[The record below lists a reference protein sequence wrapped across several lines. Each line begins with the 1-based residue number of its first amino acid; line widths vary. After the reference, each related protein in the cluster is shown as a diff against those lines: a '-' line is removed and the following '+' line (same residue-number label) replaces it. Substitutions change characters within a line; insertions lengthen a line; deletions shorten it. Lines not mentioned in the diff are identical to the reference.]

1 MTKDDRATF
10 LRQAYRNNWQ
20 QYLTSLPADQGRPDS
35 GRLDS
40 GRLDSGRPDAD
51 RPSARAGWDVCVLT
65 ASDER
70 QAASYRQQLSWRR
83 QGGLLPVRTHF
94 LVLADPG
101 GRRIGSGGATLRVLH
116 ELRRA
121 GSELHPDLDAA
132 EPPAQPT
139 GFRVGER
146 SPGARNALA
155 SLRILIIHSGGDSR
169 RLPHC
174 SAVGKLFAR
183 VPRALP
189 DGRAS
194 TIFDE
199 FLISLSGLATELPPG
214 VLVASGDVL
223 LVYDH
228 LQLSFQR
235 PGVIGVAADVLAEV
249 GTDHGV
255 YVPDDRGRLRAYLHK
270 PPLGELTRWDAIDGE
285 GAVPIDTGL
294 VWFDAVTV
302 EKLANLAQDER
313 VAALCGLSDV
323 PCPPDVPYPPD
334 AGSADPAVGLNLYG
348 DLLLPLAESTTFAGY
363 MADTSDGPA
372 TSQVRG
378 ARQVIWDRLRGTSFT
393 VQRLRPA
400 VFVHIGTSRE
410 YWHVTAADPELAQI
424 CGWTPQAVTWLAA
437 SARSAGECLVL
448 VNTVLE
454 GSIRLGGK
462 PGLMTDCYLSGTVSC
477 QGAAILAGVHTAR
490 SLALEQDV
498 VLHQLPVDDGFV
510 TRFYGLDDDPKR
522 VWDDPGATFMS
533 RPWADWL
540 AEAGVAPEILWPD
553 LPSAEW
559 TLWNARL
566 YPLVSDRE
574 ESLRL
579 ALSLQLPGRAGDGWR
594 AQWERAQRLS
604 LATSFKR
611 AGIDLI
617 LADSAVVEDRAIV
630 QRACAAIEAEQP
642 AVEIGALLRATAEA
656 RGRRSEHVRAWL
668 SEVDPLLRLRGYK
681 ALAEA
686 TGDAA
691 WEDRAF
697 ATLAEMIEVTLKEQR
712 SAAREQQIETLRRQP
727 RADRSVRVEAS
738 ARVDFGG
745 GWTDTPPHSIE
756 RGGEVLNAALTLRG
770 AYPIAAEA
778 TWLPEPK
785 LVLECKDIDATLE
798 PSLLGEI
805 LFCANPADPFC
816 LHKAALILR
825 GLVPIDGDPDR
836 RLSDVLR
843 ARGGGLRLSTGT
855 GIPRGSGLGTSS
867 ILAGAVL
874 ACLGQMLEIEIPQ
887 STLFDEVLC
896 LEQMM
901 TTGGGWQD
909 QVGGLVGGIKLVTTE
924 PGLPQVIQ
932 VDPVTLSPEVEVELA
947 QRLVLV
953 YTGQQRLAKNLLRI
967 VVGRWLGRDPEMV
980 WLLRE
985 IARLAQ
991 AMRAALQAGDIDGFG
1006 ELLGEHWALNKRI
1019 DPGCT
1024 NSFIDALFAEMEP
1037 YICGGKLAGAG
1048 GGGFA
1053 IVVTRG
1059 ADGEREMDRI
1069 LRARYPST
1077 PVAVW
1082 PCAIPAQAMVV
1093 RA

>member
-1 MTKDDRATF
+1 MTENDRATF

-20 QYLTSLPADQGRPDS
+20 QYLTSLQAAPGRAGA
-35 GRLDS
+35 GRA
-40 GRLDSGRPDAD
+40 G
-51 RPSARAGWDVCVLT
+51 ARTGWDVCVLT

-70 QAASYRQQLSWRR
+70 QAASYRHQLSRR
-83 QGGLLPVRTHF
+83 RHEGLLPAWTRF

-116 ELRRA
+116 AFQQA
-121 GSELHPDLDAA
+121 GSDLHPQLLADGPWAR
-132 EPPAQPT
+132 PA
-139 GFRVGER
+139 GFRVGEKL
-146 SPGARNALA
+146 PDTGNALS

-199 FLISLSGLATELPPG
+199 FLISLSGLATELPAG

-255 YVPDDRGRLRAYLHK
+255 YVPDDRGHLRAYLHK
-270 PPLGELTRWDAIDGE
+270 PPLGELMRWDAIDGR
-285 GAVPIDTGL
+285 GAVPIDTGI
-294 VWFDAVTV
+294 VWFDAATV
-302 EKLANLAQDER
+302 VKLAKLAQEEP
-313 VAALCGLSDV
+313 VAALCGLSDKL
-323 PCPPDVPYPPD
+323 CPPDAAP
-334 AGSADPAVGLNLYG
+334 GEPAVGLNLYG
-348 DLLLPLAESTTFAGY
+348 DLLLPLAGSTTYAGY

-372 TSQVRG
+372 TPQIQG

-400 VFVHIGTSRE
+400 VFMHIGTSRE
-410 YWHVTAADPELAQI
+410 YWHVAAADQELAHI
-424 CGWTPQAVTWLAA
+424 CGWTPQAAAWLAA
-437 SARSAGECLVL
+437 SARSVGGPAHRAGESLVL
-448 VNTVLE
+448 VNASLE
-454 GSIRLGGK
+454 GAVRPGCE
-462 PGLMTDCYLSGTVSC
+462 PGLVTDSRLAGTVSW
-477 QGAAILAGVHTAR
+477 QGAAILDGVHTAR
-490 SLALEQDV
+490 TLALERDI
-498 VLHQLPVDDGFV
+498 VLHQLPVDGGYV
-510 TRFYGLDDDPKR
+510 SRIYGLYDDPKR
-522 VWDDPGATFMS
+522 VWDDPDATFMNRS
-533 RPWADWL
+533 WVDWL
-540 AEAGVAPEILWPD
+540 SEAGVSTDLLWPD
-553 LPSAEW
+553 LPPAEW

-579 ALSLQLPGRAGDGWR
+579 VLPLQLPGRAFDGWR
-594 AQWERAQRLS
+594 AQWERAHRLS
-604 LATSFKR
+604 LAESFQR

-617 LADSAVVEDRAIV
+617 LADSAAVEDRVIV

-642 AVEIGALLRATAEA
+642 AGEIGALLGSTAEA
-656 RGRRSEHVRAWL
+656 RARRIEHVHAWL
-668 SEVDPLLRLRGYK
+668 SEADPILHLRGYK

-686 TGDAA
+686 TGNTD

-697 ATLAEMIEVTLKEQR
+697 ATLAEMIEATLKER
-712 SAAREQQIETLRRQP
+712 PPAVTGQQAETRRQQP
-727 RADRSVRVEAS
+727 SDDKPVRVEAA

-745 GWTDTPPHSIE
+745 GWTDTPPYSIE
-756 RGGEVLNAALTLRG
+756 RGGAVLNAALTLRG
-770 AYPIAAEA
+770 AHPIVAEA
-778 TWLPEPK
+778 NRLPEPR
-785 LVLECKDIDATLE
+785 LVLECQDIDATLE
-798 PSLLGEI
+798 PTLLGEV

-816 LHKAALILR
+816 LHKAALVLR
-825 GLVPIDGDPDR
+825 GLVPVDVDPNTP
-836 RLSDVLR
+836 LADVLR
-843 ARGGGLRLSTGT
+843 ARGGGLRLRTGT
-855 GIPRGSGLGTSS
+855 SIPRGSGLGTSS

-874 ACLGQMLEIEIPQ
+874 ACLGRVLGIDIPQ

-909 QVGGLVGGIKLVTTE
+909 QVGGLVGGIKLVTSE
-924 PGLPQVIQ
+924 PGLPQTIQ
-932 VDPVTLSPEVEVELA
+932 VEPVCLSAEAEAELA

-967 VVGRWLGRDPEMV
+967 VVGRWLGREPEMV

-991 AMRAALQAGDIDGFG
+991 AMRAALRAGDIGGFG

-1024 NSFIDALFAEMEP
+1024 NPFIDALFAEMEP
-1037 YICGGKLAGAG
+1037 YIYGGKLAGAG

-1059 ADGEREMDRI
+1059 MDGERELDCV

-1082 PCAIPAQAMVV
+1082 PSSIPAQAMVI
-1093 RA
+1093 RG